1 MRFVILPCLQGDTYI
16 AYLLTLCKSPQ
27 IVWYATILGL
37 HGGDEQRGRSGEA
50 AEAGQGKM
58 EAA

>member
-27 IVWYATILGL
+27 IVWYAAILGL
-37 HGGDEQRGRSGEA
+37 PGCHEQRGRIGEA